1 MISIGSRRTW
11 SRLVI
16 LGISILAGCQVLM
29 ANALAQN
36 NAILNDLTITEE
48 DQRQILAEAGIVR
61 IGHNYMI
68 AGCGDA
74 LQVEFKVVD
83 LNEDQKPDVILIVT
97 GSPCFSGVMRSNV
110 GVFVQSSTGRWRDT
124 IGFQPGF
131 GVRMQ
136 TEKTRGYANLV
147 LRVLG
152 GCDPFYRWTG
162 TGYSYAGV
170 LSVDGGRCNGG

>member
-1 MISIGSRRTW
+1 MGRGQIWRKG
-11 SRLVI
+11 LI
-16 LGISILAGCQVLM
+16 LGISILAGCLGSVTNVFAQHDETS
-29 ANALAQN
+29 NALH
-36 NAILNDLTITEE
+36 ISED
-48 DQRQILAEAGIVR
+48 DQRQILTEAGIIR

-74 LQVEFKVVD
+74 LNVEFKVVD
-83 LNEDQKPDVILIVT
+83 LNDDQTPDVILIVT

-110 GVFVQSSTGRWRDT
+110 GVFVQSSFGRWRDT
-124 IGFQPGF
+124 IGFQPAF
-131 GVRMQ
+131 GVSIQ

-162 TGYSYAGV
+162 TGYSYAGN
-170 LSVDGGRCNGG
+170 LPADADSCNGRRE

>member
-1 MISIGSRRTW
+1 MISIKSSRNSNRF
-11 SRLVI
+11 LV
-16 LGISILAGCQVLM
+16 LGIGLLAGCLVLM
-29 ANALAQN
+29 GNALAQN
-36 NAILNDLTITEE
+36 NAISNELSITEE

-83 LNEDQKPDVILIVT
+83 LNDDQRPDVILIVT

-110 GVFVQSSTGRWRDT
+110 GVFVQSNSGRWRDT
-124 IGFQPGF
+124 IGFQPAF

-136 TEKTRGYANLV
+136 TEKTRGYANLL

-162 TGYSYAGV
+162 TGYSYAGA
-170 LSVDGGRCNGG
+170 LSADGGRCNGG